1 MPSNRAVLLV
11 ALLAAVAGAAASLY
25 FEPTLALRL
34 AGTEPGQ
41 RVLGAVLEAKAP
53 KPPAGTK
60 IAERGDIVPTMR
72 LSTLDGAK
80 VDIPQAWTGKPTLV
94 NLWASWCAPCLKEMP
109 DLQAFSTAQGAN
121 GVQVV
126 GIALD
131 DAPAVQA
138 FLRQHGITYPVL
150 VDAPGPAD
158 AGVRLGNPAGVLP
171 YSVLVSADGR
181 LQKTR
186 IGPFADAAEIAR
198 WADADAPAQT
208 PGPAAGGH

>member
-1 MPSNRAVLLV
+1 MPSNKTIVTV

-94 NLWASWCAPCLKEMP
+94 NLWASWCGPCLKEMP
-109 DLQAFSTAQGAN
+109 ELQAFSSKQDAN
-121 GVQVV
+121 DAQVV

-131 DAPAVQA
+131 DAASAKAMLVR
-138 FLRQHGITYPVL
+138 LGITYPNL
-150 VDAPGPAD
+150 IDTPGPAD

-181 LQKTR
+181 VLKTK
-186 IGPFADAAEIAR
+186 IGPFADLTEIAD
-198 WADADAPAQT
+198 WAAP
-208 PGPAAGGH
+208 PP

>member
-1 MPSNRAVLLV
+1 MPSNKTIVAV

-60 IAERGDIVPTMR
+60 IAERGDIVPTMT
-72 LSTLDGAK
+72 LSTLDGTK
-80 VDIPQAWTGKPTLV
+80 VEIPQAWAGSPTLV
-94 NLWASWCAPCLKEMP
+94 NLWASWCGPCLKEMP
-109 DLQAFSTAQGAN
+109 ELQAFANEHAAN
-121 GVQVV
+121 GMQVV

-131 DAPAVQA
+131 DAASA
-138 FLRQHGITYPVL
+138 KAMLGRLGITYPNL
-150 VDAPGPAD
+150 IDTPGPAD

-171 YSVLVSADGR
+171 FSVLVSAEGR
-181 LQKTR
+181 VLRTR
-186 IGPFADAAEIAR
+186 IGPFENRDDIAS
-198 WADADAPAQT
+198 WALP
-208 PGPAAGGH
+208 

>member
-1 MPSNRAVLLV
+1 MPSNKTIVAV

-60 IAERGDIVPTMR
+60 IAERGDIVPTMTF
-72 LSTLDGAK
+72 STPDGTK
-80 VDIPQAWTGKPTLV
+80 VEIPQAWAGNPTLV

-109 DLQAFSTAQGAN
+109 ELQAFASEQAAN

-131 DAPAVQA
+131 DAASVQA
-138 FLRQHGITYPVL
+138 MLQRLAITYPNL
-150 VDAPGPAD
+150 IDAPGPAD

-171 YSVLVSADGR
+171 YSILVSTEGR
-181 LQKTR
+181 VLKMK
-186 IGPFADAAEIAR
+186 IGPFENRQDIER
-198 WADADAPAQT
+198 WIQP
-208 PGPAAGGH
+208 

>member
-1 MPSNRAVLLV
+1 MRGHGKILLV
-11 ALLAAVAGAAASLY
+11 ALIAAIAGAAASLY

-60 IAERGDIVPTMR
+60 IAERGDIVPTMT
-72 LSTLDGAK
+72 LSTLDGTK
-80 VDIPQAWTGKPTLV
+80 VEIPQAWAGSPTLV

-109 DLQAFSTAQGAN
+109 ELQAFANEQAAN
-121 GVQVV
+121 GMQVV

-131 DAPAVQA
+131 DAASA
-138 FLRQHGITYPVL
+138 KAMLGRLGITYPNL
-150 VDAPGPAD
+150 IDTPGPAD

-171 YSVLVSADGR
+171 YSVLISADGR
-181 LQKTR
+181 LLKTR
-186 IGPFADAAEIAR
+186 IGPFEDKADIAA
-198 WADADAPAQT
+198 WAQR
-208 PGPAAGGH
+208 